1 MSLINDEQFSRFF
14 TSFCNIAQN
23 MTISIICIRCHI
35 FSFPI
40 KRLTQAHSYS
50 LQSSSKYGSDNE
62 LTYVSATER
71 SIEVSD

>member
-1 MSLINDEQFSRFF
+1 MSNFPDFL
-14 TSFCNIAQN
+14 TSICNIALK
-23 MTISIICIRCHI
+23 MTIRIICMRCHI

-71 SIEVSD
+71 SIVVSD